1 LVLLSSVVVLQSS
14 VVVLVSGA
22 LLLSSVVVMSSGALL
37 LSSVELLLSSAVVM
51 SSGSLLSSD
60 DLMVLLVS
68 SDALLLPDIVMW
80 FCCRR
85 VLRFSSRR
93 TRAVE
98 TDLDEEHGEKNS

>member
-1 LVLLSSVVVLQSS
+1 
-14 VVVLVSGA
+14 
-22 LLLSSVVVMSSGALL
+22 
-37 LSSVELLLSSAVVM
+37 
-51 SSGSLLSSD
+51 
-60 DLMVLLVS
+60 LVS